1 MLLLKLALV
10 PVLVLLVSLAA
21 RRWGHRVSGLLS
33 AVPIIAGPILFFMAL
48 DLGADF
54 TAETARATLITLPAL
69 AAYLLAFGLIARRAG
84 WAASLFGGWAVFALV
99 VTPLTAVPA
108 NAWQGLLVAC
118 AGFGGALLLLPRPVR
133 PVNVAVIPNSEI
145 ALRMAAAF
153 AITVIIA
160 LGAQTFGP
168 RVSGALLSFPIGGS
182 VLPAFT
188 RALHGQDAT
197 LSLLR
202 GCLLGLL
209 PFAVFF
215 YVLALLLPAYGIA
228 IGFAG
233 ALAAVLAAHFVL
245 IAIRRWRQRRSV
257 CS

>member
-10 PVLVLLVSLAA
+10 PALVLLVSLAA

-48 DLGADF
+48 DLGVTF

-69 AAYLLAFGLIARRAG
+69 AAYLLVFGLIARRAG
-84 WAASLFGGWAVFALV
+84 WAASLFGGWAVFAIV
-99 VTPLTAVPA
+99 VVPLTMITA
-108 NAWQGLLVAC
+108 NAWQGLLAAC
-118 AGFGGALLLLPRPVR
+118 AGFGGALLLLPRPR
-133 PVNVAVIPNSEI
+133 HPVDVAVIPNSEI
-145 ALRMAAAF
+145 ALRMTAAF
-153 AITVIIA
+153 AITLLIA

-168 RVSGALLSFPIGGS
+168 QVSGALLSFPIGGS
-182 VLPAFT
+182 VLPVFT
-188 RALHGQDAT
+188 RALHGLDAT

-202 GCLLGLL
+202 GFLLGLL

-215 YVLALLLPAYGIA
+215 YALSVLLPTFGIA
-228 IGFAG
+228 GGFAG

-245 IAIRRWRQRRSV
+245 IAALRVRRYFTN
-257 CS
+257 

>member
-1 MLLLKLALV
+1 MLFLKLALV
-10 PVLVLLVSLAA
+10 PALILLVSLAG
-21 RRWGHRVSGLLS
+21 RRWGHRASGLLS

-54 TAETARATLITLPAL
+54 TADTARATLITMPAL
-69 AAYLLAFGLIARRAG
+69 AAYLLVFGLLARRAG
-84 WAASLFGGWAVFALV
+84 WAACLLGGWAAFAVV
-99 VTPLTAVPA
+99 VTPLTAIPA

-118 AGFGGALLLLPRPVR
+118 AGFGGVLFLLPRPAR
-133 PVNVAVIPNSEI
+133 PVDVAEIPNSEI

-153 AITVIIA
+153 AITLVIA

-188 RALHGQDAT
+188 RALHGPDAT

-202 GCLLGLL
+202 GFLLGLL

-215 YVLALLLPAYGIA
+215 YGLALLLPAYGIA

-245 IAIRRWRQRRSV
+245 IAALRVRRYFLN
-257 CS
+257 

>member
-10 PVLVLLVSLAA
+10 PALVLLVSLAG

-48 DLGADF
+48 DLGPDF
-54 TAETARATLITLPAL
+54 TAETARATLITMPAL
-69 AAYLLAFGLIARRAG
+69 AAYLLAFGFIARRAG
-84 WAASLFGGWAVFALV
+84 WAASLLGGWAVFAIV
-99 VTPLTAVPA
+99 VTPLTAIPA

-118 AGFGGALLLLPRPVR
+118 AGFGGTLLLLPRPRR
-133 PVNVAVIPNSEI
+133 PVDVAVIPDSEI

-153 AITVIIA
+153 AITLAIA
-160 LGAQTFGP
+160 FGAQTFGP

-188 RALHGQDAT
+188 RALHGLDAT

-202 GCLLGLL
+202 GFLLGLL

-215 YVLALLLPAYGIA
+215 YALAVLLPAFGVA
-228 IGFAG
+228 VGFAG
-233 ALAAVLAAHFVL
+233 AFVAVLAAHFVL
-245 IAIRRWRQRRSV
+245 IAAVRLRRRLAR
-257 CS
+257 